1 MNETS
6 SPSLRNQ
13 ININPMS
20 FFQAA
25 TIALC
30 TAINMLDG
38 FDVLVMSFAA
48 SSVASEWNLAPSDL
62 GILLSAGLVGM
73 AIGSFWIAPYA
84 DKIGRRPL
92 VLFCL
97 LLVTVGMLL
106 SAISQDK
113 NQLSLLRFITG
124 LGIGGMLA
132 ALSALVSEYS
142 SDLRR
147 SFSMSILQS
156 GYPLGAILGGLVSV
170 YLLQQF
176 GWRSLF
182 IFGGSVSLVMIPIVY
197 WKLPESIDFLLLGKR
212 PSALENINRLAKKMK
227 LASIS
232 ALHKKPIQDGLGY
245 KVLLKPQFL
254 ANTIY
259 LWIGYFCLMFAFYFV
274 ASWTP
279 KMLVDA
285 GLSTIQGV
293 SAGIYLQAGGIVG
306 AIIIGLLASR
316 LKITMLTSAYLMM
329 CVISMLIYGF
339 GNLDLFGLMLCASIM
354 GFFLIGAMIG
364 LYAIAPGVYPA
375 SHRVTGIGSAIGL
388 GRIGAIIAPFLGGW
402 ILEFGVE
409 TSQIITVFALPLII
423 ASIAVSKIKLAGTL
437 SE

>member
-13 ININPMS
+13 INVNPMS
-20 FFQAA
+20 FFQTA
-25 TIALC
+25 TVALC
-30 TAINMLDG
+30 AAINMLDG

-113 NQLSLLRFITG
+113 NQLSLLRFVTG

-212 PSALENINRLAKKMK
+212 PSALENINRLAQKMR

-232 ALHKKPIQDGLGY
+232 ALHTKTIESGLGY

-423 ASIAVSKIKLAGTL
+423 ASSAVSKIKLAGTL

>member
-1 MNETS
+1 MNDTS

-13 ININPMS
+13 INENPMS

-106 SAISQDK
+106 SAVSQDK
-113 NQLSLLRFITG
+113 IQLSLLRFVTG

-232 ALHKKPIQDGLGY
+232 ALHTKPIQDGLGY

-254 ANTIY
+254 ANTVY

-274 ASWTP
+274 VSWTP

-285 GLSTIQGV
+285 GLSTTQGV

-329 CVISMLIYGF
+329 CVISMLVYGF
-339 GNLDLFGLMLCASIM
+339 GNLSLIGLMLCASIM

-375 SHRVTGIGSAIGL
+375 SHRVTGIGSAIGV

-409 TSQIITVFALPLII
+409 TSQIITVFALPLIV
-423 ASIAVSKIKLAGTL
+423 ASIAIWQIRLSRTL
-437 SE
+437 S

>member
-1 MNETS
+1 MNDTS

-13 ININPMS
+13 INVSPMS
-20 FFQAA
+20 FFQTA
-25 TIALC
+25 TVALC

-97 LLVTVGMLL
+97 LLVTIGMLL
-106 SAISQDK
+106 SAVSQDEI
-113 NQLSLLRFITG
+113 QLSLLRFITG

-212 PSALENINRLAKKMK
+212 PSALEKINRLANKMK

-232 ALHKKPIQDGLGY
+232 ALHTNTIQDGLGY

-329 CVISMLIYGF
+329 CVISMLVYGF

-364 LYAIAPGVYPA
+364 LYAIAPGIYPA

>member
-20 FFQAA
+20 FFQTA
-25 TIALC
+25 TVALC
-30 TAINMLDG
+30 AAINMLDG

-212 PSALENINRLAKKMK
+212 PSALENINRLAQKMR

-232 ALHKKPIQDGLGY
+232 ALHTKTIESGLGY

>member
-13 ININPMS
+13 INVNPMS
-20 FFQAA
+20 FFQTA
-25 TIALC
+25 TVALC
-30 TAINMLDG
+30 AAINMLDG

-212 PSALENINRLAKKMK
+212 PSALENINRLAQKMR

-232 ALHKKPIQDGLGY
+232 ALHTKTVESGLGY

-402 ILEFGVE
+402 ILEFGIE

>member
-13 ININPMS
+13 INVSPMS
-20 FFQAA
+20 FFQTA
-25 TIALC
+25 TVALC

-84 DKIGRRPL
+84 DRIGRRPL

-106 SAISQDK
+106 SAVSQDK
-113 NQLSLLRFITG
+113 IQLSLLRFITG

-147 SFSMSILQS
+147 GFSMSILQS

-212 PSALENINRLAKKMK
+212 PSALQKINRLANKMK

-232 ALHKKPIQDGLGY
+232 VLHTNTIRDDLGY

-259 LWIGYFCLMFAFYFV
+259 LWISYFCLMFAFYFV

-329 CVISMLIYGF
+329 CVISMLVYGF

-364 LYAIAPGVYPA
+364 LYAIAPGIYPA

>member
-1 MNETS
+1 MNDTS
-6 SPSLRNQ
+6 SPSLRNL
-13 ININPMS
+13 INANPMS
-20 FFQAA
+20 FFQTA
-25 TIALC
+25 TVALC

-97 LLVTVGMLL
+97 LIVTVGMLL
-106 SAISQDK
+106 SAVSQDK
-113 NQLSLLRFITG
+113 IQLSLLRFLTG

-142 SDLRR
+142 SDSRR
-147 SFSMSILQS
+147 SLSMSILQS
-156 GYPLGAILGGLVSV
+156 GYPMGAILGGLVSV
-170 YLLQQF
+170 YLLQEF

-182 IFGGSVSLVMIPIVY
+182 LFGGSVSLVMIPIVY
-197 WKLPESIDFLLLGKR
+197 WKLPESIDFLILGKR
-212 PSALENINRLAKKMK
+212 PSALENINRLAHKMR
-227 LASIS
+227 LPAIS
-232 ALHKKPIQDGLGY
+232 ALHAKTIESGLGY
-245 KVLLKPQFL
+245 KVLLKPAFL

-329 CVISMLIYGF
+329 CVISMLVYGF
-339 GNLDLFGLMLCASIM
+339 GNLDLFGLMLCASVM

-423 ASIAVSKIKLAGTL
+423 ASVAVSKIKLARAL

>member
-1 MNETS
+1 MNDTS

-13 ININPMS
+13 INENPMS

-97 LLVTVGMLL
+97 LLVTIGMLL
-106 SAISQDK
+106 SAVSQDEI
-113 NQLSLLRFITG
+113 QLSLLRFITG

-212 PSALENINRLAKKMK
+212 PSALEKINRLANKMK
-227 LASIS
+227 IASIS
-232 ALHKKPIQDGLGY
+232 ALHTNTIQDGLGY

-329 CVISMLIYGF
+329 CVISMLVYGF

-364 LYAIAPGVYPA
+364 LYAIAPGIYPA

-409 TSQIITVFALPLII
+409 TSQIVTVFALPLII

>member
-13 ININPMS
+13 INVNPMS
-20 FFQAA
+20 FFQTA
-25 TIALC
+25 TVALC
-30 TAINMLDG
+30 AAINMLDG

-212 PSALENINRLAKKMK
+212 PSALENINRLAQKMR

-232 ALHKKPIQDGLGY
+232 ALHTKTIESGLGY

>member
-1 MNETS
+1 MNDTS

-13 ININPMS
+13 INENPMS

-84 DKIGRRPL
+84 DRIGRRPL

-97 LLVTVGMLL
+97 LLVTLGMLL
-106 SAISQDK
+106 SAVSQDK
-113 NQLSLLRFITG
+113 IQLSLLRFITG

-212 PSALENINRLAKKMK
+212 PSALEKINRLANKMK

-232 ALHKKPIQDGLGY
+232 ALHTNTIQDGLGY

-329 CVISMLIYGF
+329 CVISMLVYGF

>member
-1 MNETS
+1 MNDTS

-13 ININPMS
+13 INVNPMS
-20 FFQAA
+20 FFQTA
-25 TIALC
+25 TVVLC
-30 TAINMLDG
+30 AAINMLDG

-113 NQLSLLRFITG
+113 NQLSLLRFVTG

-212 PSALENINRLAKKMK
+212 PSALENINRLAQKMR

-232 ALHKKPIQDGLGY
+232 ALHTKTIESGLGY

>member
-1 MNETS
+1 MNDTR

-13 ININPMS
+13 INENPMS
-20 FFQAA
+20 FFQTA
-25 TIALC
+25 TVALC

-48 SSVASEWNLAPSDL
+48 SSVAKEWNLAPSDL
-62 GILLSAGLVGM
+62 GILLSTGLVGM
-73 AIGSFWIAPYA
+73 AIGSFWIAPFA

-106 SAISQDK
+106 SAVSQDK
-113 NQLSLLRFITG
+113 IQLSLLRFLTG

-147 SFSMSILQS
+147 SLSMSILQS

-170 YLLQQF
+170 YLLQEF

-182 IFGGSVSLVMIPIVY
+182 FFGGSVSLVMIPFVY

-212 PSALENINRLAKKMK
+212 PSALENINRLAQKMR
-227 LASIS
+227 LPSLS
-232 ALHKKPIQDGLGY
+232 ALHTKTIESGLGY
-245 KVLLKPQFL
+245 KVLLKPDFL
-254 ANTIY
+254 ANTIC

-329 CVISMLIYGF
+329 CVISMLVYGF

>member
-1 MNETS
+1 MNDTS

-20 FFQAA
+20 FFQTA
-25 TIALC
+25 TVALC
-30 TAINMLDG
+30 AAINMLDG

-212 PSALENINRLAKKMK
+212 PSALENINRLAQKMR

-232 ALHKKPIQDGLGY
+232 ALHTKTIESGLGY

>member
-13 ININPMS
+13 INVNPMS
-20 FFQAA
+20 FFQTA
-25 TIALC
+25 TVALC
-30 TAINMLDG
+30 AAINMLDG

-212 PSALENINRLAKKMK
+212 PSALENINRLAQKMR

-232 ALHKKPIQDGLGY
+232 ALHTKTIESGLGY

-409 TSQIITVFALPLII
+409 TSQIITLFALPLII

>member
-13 ININPMS
+13 INVNPMS
-20 FFQAA
+20 FFQTA
-25 TIALC
+25 TVALC
-30 TAINMLDG
+30 AAINMLDG

-113 NQLSLLRFITG
+113 NQLSLLRFVTG

-212 PSALENINRLAKKMK
+212 PSALENINRLAQKMR

-232 ALHKKPIQDGLGY
+232 ALHTKTIESGLGY